1 MPRKGRMMPDEEIF
15 DFTDSRFLQ
24 PPEVKSHVVLIIE
37 LLLSISQENMKN
49 FPEVNLVRLGGQTFV
64 TPAPMDRESPRSP
77 AHPMSP
83 HHPMSAPETASHPPR
98 RRFRPTPQPIF
109 HVTMQTVMDHVSQL
123 PDTRHVSPDTGHV
136 SLFPDTRHVSQLSD
150 NRHVSKLPGTR
161 PRHVSHSA
169 PDTRHVSALPHVT
182 PRPAQSIFGALKP
195 FVNLGSGPPGHL
207 GEAGHQGPV
216 RALRPRRHHRTQ
228 VR

>member
-1 MPRKGRMMPDEEIF
+1 
-15 DFTDSRFLQ
+15 
-24 PPEVKSHVVLIIE
+24 
-37 LLLSISQENMKN
+37 MKN
-49 FPEVNLVRLGGQTFV
+49 FPEVNLVSLGGQTFV

-77 AHPMSP
+77 GHLMSP
-83 HHPMSAPETASHPPR
+83 HHPMSALETVSHSPR

-123 PDTRHVSPDTGHV
+123 PGTRRVSPEIKHVSPDTGHV
-136 SLFPDTRHVSQLSD
+136 SLFPDTRHVSRLSDNRHVMPDTRHVSQLSD
-150 NRHVSKLPGTR
+150 NRHVSKFPDTR

-169 PDTRHVSALPHVT
+169 PDTRHVSALPQVT
-182 PRPAQSIFGALKP
+182 PRPAKSIFGALKP
-195 FVNLGSGPPGHL
+195 FVNLGSGPPPPGHL

>member
-1 MPRKGRMMPDEEIF
+1 MPDEEIF

-24 PPEVKSHVVLIIE
+24 PPEVKSHVVLIEE
-37 LLLSISQENMKN
+37 LFSISQENMKN
-49 FPEVNLVRLGGQTFV
+49 FPEVNLVSLGGQTFV

-77 AHPMSP
+77 AHPMSA
-83 HHPMSAPETASHPPR
+83 HHAMSAPETASHSPR
-98 RRFRPTPQPIF
+98 RKFRPTPQPIF

-123 PDTRHVSPDTGHV
+123 PDTRHVSQLSSDNRHV
-136 SLFPDTRHVSQLSD
+136 SLHSGPDTRHVS
-150 NRHVSKLPGTR
+150 KLPDT
-161 PRHVSHSA
+161 RHVSHSA
-169 PDTRHVSALPHVT
+169 PHTRHVSALPHVT
-182 PRPAQSIFGALKP
+182 SRPAQSIFGALKP

-207 GEAGHQGPV
+207 SSHQLPGPV